1 MAYCRALIPVG
12 GGSSP
17 ADWLPPLL
25 QAHGLDVEH
34 PGGRTL
40 MAFER
45 PAPGRPTRDYVRVWA
60 DWSDLA
66 QTGDLWLETL
76 SGESMARGSTRCA
89 ELLEQIRARL
99 CC

>member
-1 MAYCRALIPVG
+1 
-12 GGSSP
+12 
-17 ADWLPPLL
+17 
-25 QAHGLDVEH
+25 
-34 PGGRTL
+34 

-89 ELLEQIRARL
+89 ELLEQIRARVGR
-99 CC
+99 